1 LILINIKLVFGGN
14 TLKVPE
20 KAPDWGKL
28 LNECISSE
36 LAMKTINIVRKANS
50 EYLYWDD
57 FKYQPMPEGVAPE
70 SAWAMLKA
78 SRLFQTRDL
87 SLADSKG
94 RPFSYWL
101 PDCVL
106 REIHLIDQQAGGA
119 ILVEDPSVHSEEKR
133 RYMIRS
139 LVDEAISSSE
149 IEGAVT
155 TRVVAKEML
164 RTGRKP
170 KDRSEH
176 MIYNNYR
183 SMQMIKR
190 HLSEPLT
197 IDLVNKIHASMTE
210 NTLDVSLWAGRFGTP
225 EDEEIHVFDSY
236 GQILHVPP
244 KAADLL
250 ASMEKLCNFANGDR
264 EDEFVNPIIKG
275 ILIHFWLAYVHPYMD
290 GNGRTARALF
300 YWYMLKHNYWLFE
313 YLSVSTAILNARAR
327 YYRSFLYSE
336 MDDNDATYFI
346 VYNLE
351 AIHKALE
358 IRNTYIE
365 RKQKEKKN
373 THRFAERYPVLNLR
387 QRALL
392 SSALEK
398 KHVIYTIETHANV
411 HGVTYQTARTDLL
424 ALKDMGLLELRKEGK
439 KFIFTPVADIAIKL
453 DSGTAEEKEIE

>member
-1 LILINIKLVFGGN
+1 MKI
-14 TLKVPE
+14 PE
-20 KAPDWGKL
+20 KAPQLLDWKL
-28 LNECISSE
+28 KQLTPD
-36 LAMKTINIVRKANS
+36 LTIKLKEVIRKANN
-50 EYLYWDD
+50 EYMYWDD
-57 FKYQPMPEGVAPE
+57 FKYQPMPEGIALE
-70 SAWAMLKA
+70 DAWTMLKM
-78 SRLFQTRDL
+78 SRILQHRPI
-87 SLADSKG
+87 SLNA
-94 RPFSYWL
+94 FSYWL

-106 REIHLIDQQAGGA
+106 REIHFIDQQAGGS
-119 ILVEDPSVHSEEKR
+119 ILIDDPSVHSEEKR

-170 KDRSEH
+170 KDRSEQ
-176 MIYNNYR
+176 MIFNNYQ
-183 SMQMIKR
+183 SMQMIKK
-190 HLSEPLT
+190 HLLEPLT
-197 IDLVNKIHASMTE
+197 IDLINKIHASMTE
-210 NTLDVSLWAGRFGTP
+210 NTLEVPSWAGRFRTP
-225 EDEEIHVFDSY
+225 DDEEIHAFDSD
-236 GQILHVPP
+236 GQILHIPP
-244 KAADLL
+244 KATDVL
-250 ASMEKLCNFANGDR
+250 ASMENLCNYANGDK

-275 ILIHFWLAYVHPYMD
+275 ILIHFWLAYVHPFMD

-313 YLSVSTAILNARAR
+313 YLSVSTAILSARAQ

-346 VYNLE
+346 VYNLK

-358 IRNTYIE
+358 TLNAYIE

-373 THRFAERYPVLNLR
+373 AYRFAVKYPALNLR

-392 SSALEK
+392 ASTLEK
-398 KHVIYTIETHANV
+398 PQEVYTIETHANV

-424 ALKDMGLLELRKEGK
+424 ALKDMGLLAMRKEGK
-439 KFIFTPVADIAIKL
+439 KFVFTPSADIIQKL
-453 DSGTAEEKEIE
+453 EGETSTI

>member
-1 LILINIKLVFGGN
+1 MKI
-14 TLKVPE
+14 PE
-20 KAPDWGKL
+20 KAPDWKKFMR
-28 LNECISSE
+28 ECFSPD
-36 LAMKTINIVRKANS
+36 LTTKTIDVVRKANS

-57 FKYQPMPEGVAPE
+57 FKYQPVPEGITPE
-70 SAWAMLKA
+70 SAWAMLKT
-78 SRLFQTRDL
+78 SRLFQTRYF

-94 RPFSYWL
+94 RPFGYWI

-106 REIHLIDQQAGGA
+106 REIHYIDQQAGGS
-119 ILVEDPSVHSEEKR
+119 ILIDDPSVHSEEKR

-139 LVDEAISSSE
+139 LFDEAISSSE

-170 KDRSEH
+170 KDRSEQ

-183 SMQMIKR
+183 SLQMIKR

-197 IDLVNKIHASMTE
+197 IELMQKIHASMTE
-210 NTLDVSLWAGRFGTP
+210 KTLEVTSWAGRFRMP
-225 EDEEIHVFDSY
+225 ADEEIHVFDSD
-236 GQILHVPP
+236 GHVLHVPP
-244 KAADLL
+244 KADDVPAL
-250 ASMEKLCNFANGDR
+250 MEKLCDFANSDSR
-264 EDEFVNPIIKG
+264 DEFVNPIIKG
-275 ILIHFWLAYVHPYMD
+275 ILIHFWLAYVHPFMD

-313 YLSVSTAILNARAR
+313 YLSVSTAILSARAQ
-327 YYRSFLYSE
+327 YYRTFLYSE

-346 VYNLE
+346 VYNLR

-358 IRNTYIE
+358 ILNKYIE
-365 RKQKEKKN
+365 RKQKEKRN
-373 THRFAERYPVLNLR
+373 AYRFAVKYPALNLR

-392 SSALEK
+392 ASALEK
-398 KHVIYTIETHANV
+398 PQEIYTIETHARV

-424 ALKDMGLLELRKEGK
+424 TLKDVGLLAMRKEGK
-439 KFIFTPVADIAIKL
+439 KFIFIPVANL
-453 DSGTAEEKEIE
+453 EIRLEIGIRKN

>member
-1 LILINIKLVFGGN
+1 MKI
-14 TLKVPE
+14 PE
-20 KAPDWGKL
+20 KAPDWGKVL
-28 LNECISSE
+28 SECISLD
-36 LAMKTINIVRKANS
+36 LATKTVDVVRRANS

-57 FKYQPMPEGVAPE
+57 FKYLPMPEGVTYE
-70 SAWAMLKA
+70 SAWGMLKA
-78 SRLFQTRDL
+78 SRLFQTRHI

-94 RPFSYWL
+94 RPFGFWL
-101 PDCVL
+101 PDYAL
-106 REIHLIDQQAGGA
+106 REIHYIDQQAGGA
-119 ILVEDPSVHSEEKR
+119 IFVDDPSVHPEEKR

-139 LVDEAISSSE
+139 LVEEAISSSE

-170 KDRSEH
+170 GDRSEQ

-197 IDLVNKIHASMTE
+197 IDLINKIHASMTE
-210 NTLDVSLWAGRFGTP
+210 NTLDVPSWAGRFRMP
-225 EDEEIHVFDSY
+225 EDEEIHVFDSD

-244 KAADLL
+244 KAADVL
-250 ASMEKLCNFANGDR
+250 ASMENLCNYANGDR

-275 ILIHFWLAYVHPYMD
+275 ILVHFWVAYVHPFMD

-313 YLSVSTAILNARAR
+313 YLSVSTAILSARAQ
-327 YYRSFLYSE
+327 YYRAFLYSE

-346 VYNLE
+346 VYNLK

-358 IRNTYIE
+358 MLNAYIE
-365 RKQKEKKN
+365 RKQKEKRN
-373 THRFAERYPVLNLR
+373 AYQFAVKYPDLNLR

-392 SSALEK
+392 ASALEK
-398 KHVIYTIETHANV
+398 PQEIYTIETHANV

-424 ALKDMGLLELRKEGK
+424 ALKDMGLLEMRKEGK
-439 KFIFTPVADIAIKL
+439 KFIFTPIADVAVKL
-453 DSGTAEEKEIE
+453 DIGTTAS

>member
-1 LILINIKLVFGGN
+1 MKI
-14 TLKVPE
+14 PE
-20 KAPDWGKL
+20 KAPEWGKL
-28 LNECISSE
+28 QIPTNSLD
-36 LAMKTINIVRKANS
+36 LATKTIDVVRRANS

-57 FKYQPMPEGVAPE
+57 FKYQPMPEGVTHE
-70 SAWAMLKA
+70 SAWGMLKA
-78 SRLFQTRDL
+78 SRLFQTRYI

-94 RPFSYWL
+94 RLFGYWL
-101 PDCVL
+101 PDCAL
-106 REIHLIDQQAGGA
+106 REIHYIDQQAGGA

-133 RYMIRS
+133 RYMMRS

-170 KDRSEH
+170 RDRSEQ

-190 HLSEPLT
+190 HLTEPFT
-197 IDLVNKIHASMTE
+197 IDLINSIHASMTE
-210 NTLDVSLWAGRFGTP
+210 NTLEVSSWAGRFRTP
-225 EDEEIHVFDSY
+225 EDEEIHVFDSD

-244 KAADLL
+244 KAADVL
-250 ASMEKLCNFANGDR
+250 ASMENLCNYANVDR

-275 ILIHFWLAYVHPYMD
+275 ILIHFWLAYVHPFMD

-313 YLSVSTAILNARAR
+313 YLSVSTAILSARSQ
-327 YYRSFLYSE
+327 YYRAFLYSE

-346 VYNLE
+346 VYNLK

-358 IRNTYIE
+358 TLNAYIE
-365 RKQKEKKN
+365 RKQNEKRN
-373 THRFAERYPVLNLR
+373 AYRFAVKYPALNLR

-392 SSALEK
+392 ASALEK
-398 KHVIYTIETHANV
+398 PQEIYTIETHANV

-424 ALKDMGLLELRKEGK
+424 ALKDMGLLEMRKEGK
-439 KFIFTPVADIAIKL
+439 KFIFSPVADITVKL
-453 DSGTAEEKEIE
+453 GIGTADRDSN

>member
-1 LILINIKLVFGGN
+1 
-14 TLKVPE
+14 LKIPE
-20 KAPDWGKL
+20 KAPDWQKVLREG
-28 LNECISSE
+28 ISPD
-36 LAMKTINIVRKANS
+36 LATKTIAVVRKANS

-57 FKYQPMPEGVAPE
+57 FKYQPMPQGVTPE
-70 SAWAMLKA
+70 SAWAMVKA
-78 SRLFQTRDL
+78 SRLFQTSSL
-87 SLADSKG
+87 PLADSKG
-94 RPFSYWL
+94 RPFGYWL

-106 REIHLIDQQAGGA
+106 REIHYIDQQAGGA
-119 ILVEDPSVHSEEKR
+119 ILVEDPSVHSEEKQ

-139 LVDEAISSSE
+139 LIDEAISSSQ

-164 RTGRKP
+164 RKGRKP
-170 KDRSEH
+170 KDRSEQ

-197 IDLVNKIHASMTE
+197 IDLITKTHASMIE
-210 NTLDVSLWAGRFGTP
+210 NTLEVPAWAGRFRTT
-225 EDEEIHVFDSY
+225 EDEEIRVFDSD

-244 KAADLL
+244 GAADVPG
-250 ASMEKLCNFANGDR
+250 SMEHLCNYANSDG

-275 ILIHFWLAYVHPYMD
+275 IIIHFWLAYVHPFMD

-313 YLSVSTAILNARAR
+313 YLSVSTAILSARAQ

-351 AIHKALE
+351 AVHEALE
-358 IRNTYIE
+358 TLNEYIE
-365 RKQKEKKN
+365 RKQEEKRN
-373 THRFAERYPVLNLR
+373 AYRFAVKYPALNLR

-392 SSALEK
+392 ASALEK
-398 KHVIYTIETHANV
+398 PQEIYTIETHANV

-424 ALKDMGLLELRKEGK
+424 ALKDMGLLEMRKEGK
-439 KFIFTPVADIAIKL
+439 KFIFMPVADIAIKL
-453 DSGTAEEKEIE
+453 GSGTEAR

>member
-1 LILINIKLVFGGN
+1 MS
-14 TLKVPE
+14 
-20 KAPDWGKL
+20 PDF
-28 LNECISSE
+28 
-36 LAMKTINIVRKANS
+36 ATKTIDVVRKANS

-57 FKYQPMPEGVAPE
+57 FKYQPMPEGVTPE
-70 SAWAMLKA
+70 SAWAMLKT
-78 SRLFQTRDL
+78 SRLFQIRYF

-94 RPFSYWL
+94 RPFGYWI

-106 REIHLIDQQAGGA
+106 REIHYIDQQAGGS
-119 ILVEDPSVHSEEKR
+119 ILIDDPSVHSEEKR

-139 LVDEAISSSE
+139 LFDEAISSSE

-170 KDRSEH
+170 KDRSEQ

-183 SMQMIKR
+183 SLQMIKR

-197 IDLVNKIHASMTE
+197 IELMQKIHASMTE
-210 NTLDVSLWAGRFGTP
+210 KTLEVPSWEGRFRIP
-225 EDEEIHVFDSY
+225 SDEEIHVFDSN
-236 GQILHVPP
+236 GHVLHVPP
-244 KAADLL
+244 KADDVPAL
-250 ASMEKLCNFANGDR
+250 MEKLCDFANSDR
-264 EDEFVNPIIKG
+264 RDEFVNPIIKG
-275 ILIHFWLAYVHPYMD
+275 ILIHFWLAYVHPFMD

-313 YLSVSTAILNARAR
+313 YLSVSTAILRARAQ
-327 YYRSFLYSE
+327 YYRTFLYSE

-346 VYNLE
+346 VYNLR

-358 IRNTYIE
+358 ILNKYIE
-365 RKQKEKKN
+365 RKQKEKRN
-373 THRFAERYPVLNLR
+373 AYRFAVKYPALNLR

-392 SSALEK
+392 ASALEK
-398 KHVIYTIETHANV
+398 PQELYTIETHARV

-424 ALKDMGLLELRKEGK
+424 TLKDVGLLAMRKEGK
-439 KFIFTPVADIAIKL
+439 KFIFIPVADLAIRL
-453 DSGTAEEKEIE
+453 EIGIRKN